1 MAIALWNWRVPRHFR
16 CSIPVCVCVCVIL
29 YDKRLTRV
37 SELGDIWM
45 NGDALGV
52 VGHVAGGARAEQ
64 PLVGRPPEV
73 VEAAE
78 VADVGRAASRVGA
91 VPAHGGGGM

>member
-1 MAIALWNWRVPRHFR
+1 
-16 CSIPVCVCVCVIL
+16 
-29 YDKRLTRV
+29 
-37 SELGDIWM
+37 M

-78 VADVGRAASRVGA
+78 VADVGRAASGVGA
-91 VPAHGGGGM
+91 VPAHGGGGMQVVLRVAADVYQSPARIEVISK